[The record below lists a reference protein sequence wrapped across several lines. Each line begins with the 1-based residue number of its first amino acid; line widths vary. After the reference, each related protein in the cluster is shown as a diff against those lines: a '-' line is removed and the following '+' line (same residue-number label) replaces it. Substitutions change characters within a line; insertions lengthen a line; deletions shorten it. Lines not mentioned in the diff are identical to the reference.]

1 MIKSICVYCGSREGN
16 LLQYQMAA
24 IALGKLLAQNEITLV
39 YGGGHVGLMGILADS
54 VLQNNGKVIGV
65 IPKALFEKE
74 LAHLEITELLVVDS
88 MHERKQKMADLSDA
102 FIALPGGIGT
112 LEELMEILTWTQL
125 GFQQKPCAIL
135 NVANYYDLLLQ
146 FFECMMEQKF
156 LPRENL
162 MLSVGESPQ
171 EVLQQLQQQT
181 A

>member
-1 MIKSICVYCGSREGN
+1 
-16 LLQYQMAA
+16 MAA